1 MLPPY
6 PKFITSSI
14 PINLH
19 EPSWIAR
26 GHTLLEVRDPRLH
39 AFTIPRTD
47 TVIMLSLGILDLTF
61 MTLRTEY
68 SYDTAPDQLNRLWMP
83 AREAHVWSNEASN
96 TDQHQPGTVKRGKVQ
111 FVTLFG
117 AVCYPFGIS
126 AYQ

>member
-1 MLPPY
+1 
-6 PKFITSSI
+6 
-14 PINLH
+14 
-19 EPSWIAR
+19 
-26 GHTLLEVRDPRLH
+26 
-39 AFTIPRTD
+39 
-47 TVIMLSLGILDLTF
+47 MLSLGILDLTF

-126 AYQ
+126 AYQRCIRNPDTSLLYQKNMSYQRCISDVSAMYQ

>member
-6 PKFITSSI
+6 PKFITSS
-14 PINLH
+14 INLH

-83 AREAHVWSNEASN
+83 AREAHVWSNDASN
-96 TDQHQPGTVKRGKVQ
+96 VGQHQGQALCCCGKTQ
-111 FVTLFG
+111 FKELLRD
-117 AVCYPFGIS
+117 
-126 AYQ
+126 AYLCNTARRQ